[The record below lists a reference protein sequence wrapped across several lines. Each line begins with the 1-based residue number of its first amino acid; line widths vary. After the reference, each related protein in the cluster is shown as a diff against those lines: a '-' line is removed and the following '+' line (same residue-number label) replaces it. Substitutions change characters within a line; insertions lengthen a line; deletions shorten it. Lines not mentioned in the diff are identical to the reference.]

1 MHPVIILICIV
12 LAFGIV
18 CRIDADSASALE
30 QSSERATET
39 ADAGRCRLP

>member
-18 CRIDADSASALE
+18 GRIDADSATALA
-30 QSSERATET
+30 QTSKRATET